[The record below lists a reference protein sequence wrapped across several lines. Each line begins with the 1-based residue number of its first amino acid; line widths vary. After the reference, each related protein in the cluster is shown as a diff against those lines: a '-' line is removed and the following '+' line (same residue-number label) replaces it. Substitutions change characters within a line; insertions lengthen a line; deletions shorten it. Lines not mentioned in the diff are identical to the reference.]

1 MFLNHGYAFFAPNP
15 GSSFLLRAHLEFDDG
30 REPLVVNLPDADQRT
45 PRLLYHRYFML
56 SEHFNAA
63 FPGNVEPVDA
73 SPTVIRQWRRA
84 RDLFQRRE
92 ESILAHLKFA
102 YDASEVRLE
111 RLEHRQPTTF
121 EYFEEDQP
129 LDAPTCTEPWG
140 TRRLSRDIAILRR
153 PRHDE
158 TLGRKGGGEGVGGE
172 GVGRGDIVFLR
183 GPCQLVSPD
192 AVCVGSILVRA
203 ARAAHTLLDASFDG
217 RDVALQPRGM
227 EHSTRGVFRRCGLD
241 TRRHIAGNDE

>member
-1 MFLNHGYAFFAPNP
+1 VVTAILVFHLMAIVIPPLQLATTSSPVMTSPFIERVSWVFQPYDDAMFLNHGYAFFAPNP

-129 LDAPTCTEPWG
+129 LDAPTLYRTVGDEAAVEG
-140 TRRLSRDIAILRR
+140 YRD
-153 PRHDE
+153 
-158 TLGRKGGGEGVGGE
+158 
-172 GVGRGDIVFLR
+172 
-183 GPCQLVSPD
+183 SPE
-192 AVCVGSILVRA
+192 
-203 ARAAHTLLDASFDG
+203 AS
-217 RDVALQPRGM
+217 P
-227 EHSTRGVFRRCGLD
+227 
-241 TRRHIAGNDE
+241 